1 MNDRKTK
8 PEETYV
14 ALRSSFWLKFYA
26 MVLLATGMASVTAV
40 LTVYKII
47 NPGFWSGSAWP
58 WILLALSSVFFIL
71 IAAFSGRLIITWAQ
85 LLRYARY
92 QEERARTVI
101 AAKDITVYAEN
112 EERRDKE
119 LKSEVKDMGTKLQE
133 SVHEAIKA
141 SSESTEKMVRSSIQG
156 MNDQMYDLIRNLSER
171 MEKIER
177 ISAAPPITA
186 AAIAAEA
193 IMRSQP
199 LLQERAVRESYSEGL
214 SESHEEEKPKE
225 DARVAMPAEEPQK
238 TVQEAPKEA
247 PKMPISPPSRD
258 YGIREKKAE
267 AMPDTDTADDDEGIE
282 EPDDSSF
289 REDTAGEN
297 AGFDDPFFDATEGFQ
312 EEKKGRTE
320 PDDGTGFSLE
330 DGAEEESGDDS
341 DDEDDDDGGAAG
353 AEEDPMR
360 V

>member
-1 MNDRKTK
+1 MSDRKTK

-26 MVLLATGMASVTAV
+26 IVLLAAGMASVTSV

-47 NPGFWSGSAWP
+47 NPGFWSGSVWP
-58 WILLALSSVFFIL
+58 WLFLAFSSVFFIL

-193 IMRSQP
+193 IMHSQP
-199 LLQERAVRESYSEGL
+199 LLQERAMKNSYSEGV

-225 DARVAMPAEEPQK
+225 DARVTVPAEGPQK
-238 TVQEAPKEA
+238 TVQEN
-247 PKMPISPPSRD
+247 PKMPISPPPRD

-267 AMPDTDTADDDEGIE
+267 AMPDADTADDDGGIE

-330 DGAEEESGDDS
+330 DGAEEESGDDP
-341 DDEDDDDGGAAG
+341 DDEDDDDGGA
-353 AEEDPMR
+353 EEPEEGSMR